1 MKRLLAV
8 VVFCSICST
17 LARAEDAPPAADV
30 DNSTDFVLSTLPA
43 DDAAKLPADDKDLA
57 RIAESLKSAKL
68 AQYHKTNV
76 RVLDKTPFVSA
87 AEPVAVVL
95 DSKKE
100 QTIVGVNKSV
110 QHVIVLFAVLDPG
123 KDPLAQLTAL
133 RSDGVP
139 TRTKFNPGENCGPS
153 IGGVGGQTP
162 AQAARI
168 HRQGRGRDQGQG
180 RHAGAPVPAGLAERQ
195 RVVPRDGP
203 EVQTAGPQ
211 GQAAIRGAGRDVH
224 WRSQAVRP
232 AVAVANSEPQN
243 RRLLIADCKSTEP
256 QPTVGLTQFA
266 ASVPLKSAV
275 RMFANLRFGLLL
287 ARFAS
292 FGLHSDV
299 L

>member
-153 IGGVGGQTP
+153 IGAWEGKLQPKQRGFTAKVVAEIKAKDGTPVRLFLLDWRNDNEWYPVTDLKFKLLDPKAKPRFVVLAVTCIGGVKQ
-162 AQAARI
+162 
-168 HRQGRGRDQGQG
+168 
-180 RHAGAPVPAGLAERQ
+180 
-195 RVVPRDGP
+195 
-203 EVQTAGPQ
+203 
-211 GQAAIRGAGRDVH
+211 
-224 WRSQAVRP
+224 
-232 AVAVANSEPQN
+232 
-243 RRLLIADCKSTEP
+243 
-256 QPTVGLTQFA
+256 
-266 ASVPLKSAV
+266 
-275 RMFANLRFGLLL
+275 
-287 ARFAS
+287 
-292 FGLHSDV
+292 
-299 L
+299 